1 MGLNIWRSVFYLA
14 KEYSRKRFWDFA
26 NGKSIPKGILG
37 KNYIMLHMLIQQEWK
52 GRSITTCMNVR
63 VGLTEW
69 KPSLKTLC

>member
-1 MGLNIWRSVFYLA
+1 MQMVKVYQ
-14 KEYSRKRFWDFA
+14 
-26 NGKSIPKGILG
+26 KGILG

-69 KPSLKTLC
+69 KPSLKNFMLIIIIKIMVEYVFQNLCR